1 MEAEEKHAKGI
12 RRIRGTWTN
21 FAEDSRAPQS
31 PSRAFEIFPLV
42 ESLLD
47 GKERGARRE
56 QRLSHRS
63 SGRRE
68 TMDRPENASIGFF

>member
-1 MEAEEKHAKGI
+1 M
-12 RRIRGTWTN
+12 RRGFVV
-21 FAEDSRAPQS
+21 FAEHGQISRKTRVRRKVHHGHLKF
-31 PSRAFEIFPLV
+31 SRWMG
-42 ESLLD
+42 SLLD

-56 QRLSHRS
+56 HRLSHRS